1 MNYIPSP
8 AGFWKR
14 YVAYFIDAVILY
26 IAVELLSAIFFAFR
40 AQSQFDSLMAL
51 MRSMQSANERGEAPD
66 PQALISTLETV
77 LLPSLIFSSTAYIV
91 IAAIYFP
98 VMESSHHQATLG
110 KRMLG
115 IKVTNAS
122 GAPIALPQ
130 AAARFVA
137 ASVSW
142 ITLNLGHAF
151 AAWTPERRAL
161 HDYIASTRVEN
172 ADPKKTNMPFW
183 GWLIIAIHG
192 LIFIGSIALLVFM
205 MWFLMQQISA
215 I

>member
-1 MNYIPSP
+1 MSYVPSP

-26 IAVELLSAIFFAFR
+26 IVVELLSAIFFAFR
-40 AQSQFDSLMAL
+40 AQSQFESLMAL
-51 MRSMQSANERGEAPD
+51 LRSMQSARELGEAPD
-66 PQALISTLETV
+66 PQVLIQTLETV
-77 LLPSLIFSSTAYIV
+77 LLPSLVFSSTAYIV
-91 IAAIYFP
+91 LAGIYFS
-98 VMESSHHQATLG
+98 VMESSRHQATLG

-115 IKVTNAS
+115 IKVTNAG
-122 GAPIALPQ
+122 GAAIALPQ
-130 AAARFVA
+130 AIARFVA
-137 ASVSW
+137 ASLSW

-161 HDYIASTRVEN
+161 HDYIVGTRVEN
-172 ADPKKTNMPFW
+172 ADPKNTGMPFW
-183 GWLIIAIHG
+183 GWLIIAMHA
-192 LIFIGSIALLVFM
+192 LIFFGSIALLVFL

>member
-1 MNYIPSP
+1 MSYTPSP

-26 IAVELLSAIFFAFR
+26 IVVELLSAVFFAFR
-40 AQSQFDSLMAL
+40 AQSEFDRVMAMIRSLR
-51 MRSMQSANERGEAPD
+51 RSQELGEVPD
-66 PQALISTLETV
+66 LQAMVQTLESV
-77 LLPSLIFSSTAYIV
+77 LLPSLIFSSTSYIV
-91 IAAIYFP
+91 LAGVYFS
-98 VMESSHHQATLG
+98 VMESSRHQATLG

-115 IKVTNAS
+115 IKVTNAN
-122 GAPIALPQ
+122 GAPIVLSQ
-130 AAARFVA
+130 SIARFVA
-137 ASVSW
+137 ASLSW

-161 HDYIASTRVEN
+161 HDYIAGTRVEN
-172 ADPKKTNMPFW
+172 ADPKNTRMPIW
-183 GWLIIAIHG
+183 AWLIIAAHA
-192 LIFIGSIALLVFM
+192 LIFIGSIVLMVFL

>member
-1 MNYIPSP
+1 MSYTPSP

-26 IAVELLSAIFFAFR
+26 IVVELLSAVFFAFR
-40 AQSQFDSLMAL
+40 AQSEFDSVMA
-51 MRSMQSANERGEAPD
+51 MIRSLRSSQELGEVPD
-66 PQALISTLETV
+66 LQAMVQTLESV

-91 IAAIYFP
+91 LAGVYFS
-98 VMESSHHQATLG
+98 VMESSRHQATLG

-115 IKVTNAS
+115 IKVTNLN
-122 GAPIALPQ
+122 GAPIALSQ
-130 AAARFVA
+130 SIGRFVA
-137 ASVSW
+137 ASLSW
-142 ITLNLGHAF
+142 ITMNLGHAF

-161 HDYIASTRVEN
+161 HDYIAGTRVEN
-172 ADPKKTNMPFW
+172 VDPRNTRMPIW
-183 GWLIIAIHG
+183 AWLIIAAHA
-192 LIFIGSIALLVFM
+192 LIFIGSIVLMVFL

>member
-1 MNYIPSP
+1 MSYTPSP

-26 IAVELLSAIFFAFR
+26 IVVELLSAVFFAFR
-40 AQSQFDSLMAL
+40 AQSEFDSVMA
-51 MRSMQSANERGEAPD
+51 MIRSLRSSQEVGEVPD
-66 PQALISTLETV
+66 LQAMVQTLESV

-91 IAAIYFP
+91 LAGVYFS
-98 VMESSHHQATLG
+98 VMESSRHQATLG

-115 IKVTNAS
+115 IKVTNVS
-122 GAPIALPQ
+122 GAPIALSQ
-130 AAARFVA
+130 SIGRFVA
-137 ASVSW
+137 ASLSW
-142 ITLNLGHAF
+142 ITMNLGHAF

-161 HDYIASTRVEN
+161 HDYIAGTRVEN
-172 ADPKKTNMPFW
+172 VDPRNTRMPIW
-183 GWLIIAIHG
+183 AWLIIAAHA
-192 LIFIGSIALLVFM
+192 LIFIGSIVLTVFL